1 MSKGNSREKAGQ
13 LKEDCPPASNL
24 CFGDK
29 TKVKEEGILLNMSQ
43 IDDIREMAR
52 KGCRLAEIARA
63 TGHDV
68 KTVRK
73 YLEMDDFSP
82 RPPAKKVF
90 PSKLDPYKDQIDRWL
105 DEDGGT
111 WRKQWHTAKRIHD
124 RLSEEVPGYDCSYS
138 TVQRYVKERR
148 RAAGERAYLELT
160 WYPGESQA
168 DFGEA
173 DFCEGGIT
181 GRRKYLTLSFPFS
194 NNGFSQ
200 VFGGETAE
208 CVCQGLSD
216 IFAYI
221 GGVPPVIVFD
231 NASGV
236 GRRLGEAITESDLF
250 RRFRCH
256 YGFEAR
262 FCNPASG
269 HEKGNVERKV
279 AFTRRNLFV
288 PVPAYADVLAYNREL
303 LDRHREK
310 ATELHYRKGI
320 PIGELFE
327 EDRQALAPLPAR
339 PFDVCRYERV
349 MADGYGKV
357 TLEGRHRYSTCP
369 EFAKKE
375 VVLGVRAHTVDVLDP
390 GGRLIVTHRRSFA
403 ERRTDTVDHRTSLA
417 QLLRNPGAWRNSG
430 IRESAPRALRA
441 ELDARDRA
449 GLRQAL
455 RLMAGLA
462 SDFGFEVALAAMEE
476 AAGRGRLNAA
486 DACVL
491 AARISGFGLT
501 ADPEPGPDLSVYDR
515 AFLSCEEVL
524 S

>member
-13 LKEDCPPASNL
+13 LKEDCPPVSNL

-43 IDDIREMAR
+43 IDDIRDRAR
-52 KGCRLAEIARA
+52 KGYRLAEISRA

-82 RPPAKKVF
+82 RPPAKRAF
-90 PSKLDPYKDQIDRWL
+90 PSKLDPYKATIDKWL
-105 DEDGGT
+105 ADDGGT
-111 WRKQWHTAKRIHD
+111 WRKQWHTAQRIHD
-124 RLSEEVPGYDCSYS
+124 RLTQEVPGYDCSYS

-148 RAAGERAYLELT
+148 RASGERAFLELT
-160 WYPGESQA
+160 WHPGESQA

-173 DFCEGGIT
+173 DFCEGGIP

-208 CVCQGLSD
+208 CVCQGLKD

-221 GGVPPVIVFD
+221 SGVPPVIVFD

-236 GRRLGEAITESDLF
+236 GRRIGEKIIESDLF

-256 YGFEAR
+256 YGFEVR
-262 FCNPASG
+262 FCNPDSG

-288 PVPAYADVLAYNREL
+288 PVPAYEDVLAYNREL

-310 ATELHYRKGI
+310 AAELHYKKGVPISRAVPCRPGGPCAPAAEALRRLPLRAADSRRLRQGHPGRK
-320 PIGELFE
+320 
-327 EDRQALAPLPAR
+327 APLLHP
-339 PFDVCRYERV
+339 P
-349 MADGYGKV
+349 
-357 TLEGRHRYSTCP
+357 
-369 EFAKKE
+369 
-375 VVLGVRAHTVDVLDP
+375 
-390 GGRLIVTHRRSFA
+390 
-403 ERRTDTVDHRTSLA
+403 
-417 QLLRNPGAWRNSG
+417 G
-430 IRESAPRALRA
+430 IREAGSGPCGAGPHRGRAGRRGTGGRHPPPQLRRPQDRHPGPQHQPRTAAAQPRRLAQQRHPGKRALRP
-441 ELDARDRA
+441 AR
-449 GLRQAL
+449 
-455 RLMAGLA
+455 
-462 SDFGFEVALAAMEE
+462 
-476 AAGRGRLNAA
+476 
-486 DACVL
+486 
-491 AARISGFGLT
+491 
-501 ADPEPGPDLSVYDR
+501 
-515 AFLSCEEVL
+515 
-524 S
+524 

>member
-13 LKEDCPPASNL
+13 LKEDCPPAPNL

-43 IDDIREMAR
+43 IDDIRERAR
-52 KGCRLAEIARA
+52 KGYRLAEICRA
-63 TGHDV
+63 TGHDP

-90 PSKLDPYKDQIDRWL
+90 PSKLDPYKATIDQWL
-105 DEDGGT
+105 ADDGGT
-111 WRKQWHTAKRIHD
+111 WRKQWHTAQRIHD
-124 RLSEEVPGYDCSYS
+124 RLAEEVPGYDCSYS

-148 RAAGERAYLELT
+148 RAAGERAFLELT
-160 WYPGESQA
+160 WHPGESQA

-173 DFCEGGIT
+173 DFCERGIT
-181 GRRKYLTLSFPFS
+181 GRRKYLTLSFPYS

-208 CVCQGLSD
+208 CVCQGLKD
-216 IFAYI
+216 VFAYI

-236 GRRLGEAITESDLF
+236 GRRVGEVIIESDLF

-256 YGFEAR
+256 YGFMVR
-262 FCNPASG
+262 FCNPDSG

-288 PVPAYADVLAYNREL
+288 PVPAYEDVLAYNRKL

-310 ATELHYRKGI
+310 AAELHYRKGV
-320 PIGELFE
+320 PIGELFRA
-327 EDRQALAPLPAR
+327 DRAALLPLPPR
-339 PFDVCRYERV
+339 SFDVCRYERQT
-349 MADGYGKV
+349 ADGYGKV
-357 TLEGRHRYSTCP
+357 TLDSKHRYSTCP
-369 EFAKKE
+369 EFAKQE
-375 VVLGVRAHTVDVLDP
+375 VVLGVRAHTVDVLDAE
-390 GGRLIVTHRRSFA
+390 GRPLVTHRRSFA
-403 ERRTDTVDHRTSLA
+403 ERRTDTLDHRTSLA

-430 IRESAPRALRA
+430 IRESAPEALRA
-441 ELDARDRA
+441 ELDRRDRA
-449 GLRQAL
+449 GLRQCL
-455 RLMAGLA
+455 KLMAGLA

-476 AAGRGRLNAA
+476 AAGRGHLNAP
-486 DACVL
+486 DATVL
-491 AARISGFGLT
+491 AARIAGFGLS
-501 ADPEPGPDLSVYDR
+501 ADPEPGPDLSAYDR
-515 AFLSCEEVL
+515 AFLIPEEVL
-524 S
+524 T